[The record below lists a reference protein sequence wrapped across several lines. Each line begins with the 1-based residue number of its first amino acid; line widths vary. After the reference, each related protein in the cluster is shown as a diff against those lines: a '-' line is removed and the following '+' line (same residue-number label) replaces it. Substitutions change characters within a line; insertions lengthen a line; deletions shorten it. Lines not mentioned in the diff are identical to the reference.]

1 MRGSGF
7 FVLVM
12 LVIICG
18 LTWAVLWGPLRDLPL
33 LRPAVQSVQP
43 APEAPAGAAQD
54 KASAEVRK
62 KTGSRKNSAAN
73 EPEVLEI
80 RPLEQPAAAVA
91 QSPPARFPTA
101 VDVPIG
107 MQGSGIVAAFGPPV
121 ARTTG
126 LDQAGRVEIFIYR
139 RSDPD
144 TATVIQLRNGRVV
157 SATTTAY

>member
-1 MRGSGF
+1 MRGTGF

-12 LVIICG
+12 LIIILG

-33 LRPAVQSVQP
+33 LRPAVQSAQP
-43 APEAPAGAAQD
+43 APEATGAPQD

-62 KTGSRKNSAAN
+62 KADSRKGAVGN
-73 EPEVLEI
+73 EPVVLEI
-80 RPLEQPAAAVA
+80 RPPEQPSAAVA
-91 QSPPARFPTA
+91 QAPPARFPTA

-121 ARTTG
+121 ARTAG
-126 LDQAGRVEIFIYR
+126 VDQAGRVEIYIYR
-139 RSDPD
+139 RTEPD
-144 TATVIQLRNGRVV
+144 TATVVQLRNGRVV